1 MDKFHVW
8 IKISQKRIFFHLELS
23 LPGDLNFVVE
33 WQQQYYLVSSCRPP
47 WLLTYDKV
55 AYNTTKFK
63 TISGEELLLN
73 SPQSSAKA
81 HPYCREASFDSLHSV
96 FWSTNALHITYE
108 RLFKHT
114 PANMQT
120 GVSEDSFI
128 LLRILFKR
136 NTAILFPCS
145 VCHRRDFSQLR
156 DSAYA
161 LHWRQAE

>member
-1 MDKFHVW
+1 MAGSTLIVAGLRQRLIYTCVRGLQSTHIDGAEEEIVCTRNLRLWGSNLLLLDQDIPKED
-8 IKISQKRIFFHLELS
+8 FFHLDLS

-63 TISGEELLLN
+63 TISREELLLN

-96 FWSTNALHITYE
+96 FWSTNALQI
-108 RLFKHT
+108 
-114 PANMQT
+114 
-120 GVSEDSFI
+120 
-128 LLRILFKR
+128 
-136 NTAILFPCS
+136 
-145 VCHRRDFSQLR
+145 
-156 DSAYA
+156 
-161 LHWRQAE
+161 

>member
-1 MDKFHVW
+1 MCKNGAFDA
-8 IKISQKRIFFHLELS
+8 KIVNTRLTKICIAIFAPDERLPSSATLLLLLDQDFPKEDFFSHLGQS

-63 TISGEELLLN
+63 TLSREELLLN

-96 FWSTNALHITYE
+96 FWSTNALHI
-108 RLFKHT
+108 
-114 PANMQT
+114 
-120 GVSEDSFI
+120 
-128 LLRILFKR
+128 
-136 NTAILFPCS
+136 
-145 VCHRRDFSQLR
+145 
-156 DSAYA
+156 
-161 LHWRQAE
+161 